1 MSIQEES
8 TKGAEADT
16 EAQAGA
22 EAEVTEDSAEFDS
35 AWDDLEDKSGQP
47 SEAEGRQDEADE
59 DDEDEA
65 DEAGQGEAK
74 ADATPSADAG
84 TASREETSDDPGDDP
99 VKLKAALAAEREA
112 KVKAESV
119 ASSHGGRLAQALN
132 ELNDLKKQLKPE
144 KAKGATPEGEEAEDE
159 DERIKQLKE
168 DYPEVAVPLLE
179 KMAQLEDDLRKLQ
192 GGKEATSEEATEA
205 EVQTLLREQL
215 DTLKSRHGDFE
226 KAVTS
231 EDYKTWLPQ
240 APAWAQRVIRENTPN
255 IVNAAECAEVL
266 DLFKSKTGWG
276 GTKREADE
284 TVEQKRKRQLDAGSG
299 VTGRQPAVT
308 HDEEGNWDSEWDRL
322 AERDRRRSTGRR

>member
-22 EAEVTEDSAEFDS
+22 EAEAAEDSAEFES
-35 AWDDLEDKSGQP
+35 AWDDLEEKSGQP
-47 SEAEGRQDEADE
+47 SEAEGRQDDDSDDDG
-59 DDEDEA
+59 DDEDK
-65 DEAGQGEAK
+65 AGQGADK
-74 ADATPSADAG
+74 DATPPADAD

-112 KVKAESV
+112 KVRAESV

-144 KAKGATPEGEEAEDE
+144 KAKGATPEGEEATDE

-192 GGKEATSEEATEA
+192 GGKEAASEEATEA
-205 EVQTLLREQL
+205 EVQALLKEQL
-215 DTLKSRHGDFE
+215 DTLKSRHDDFE

-231 EDYKTWLPQ
+231 EDYKAWLPQ
-240 APAWAQRVIRENTPN
+240 APAWARRVIQENTPN

-284 TVEQKRKRQLDAGSG
+284 TVEQKRKRQLEAATG

-308 HDEEGNWDSEWDRL
+308 HDEEGNYDDEWDRL
-322 AERDRRRSTGRR
+322 AERERRRSTGRR

>member
-1 MSIQEES
+1 MSIQEEN
-8 TKGAEADT
+8 TAEQKADT

-22 EAEVTEDSAEFDS
+22 EAEATEDSAEFDS

-47 SEAEGRQDEADE
+47 SEAEGRHDEAAE
-59 DDEDEA
+59 DDEDGE
-65 DEAGQGEAK
+65 DKAGQGEAK
-74 ADATPSADAG
+74 AGATPSADAD
-84 TASREETSDDPGDDP
+84 TASREETSDDLGDDP

-112 KVKAESV
+112 RGKAESV

-132 ELNDLKKQLKPE
+132 ELNDLKKQLKPD
-144 KAKGATPEGEEAEDE
+144 KAKGATPEGEEATDE
-159 DERIKQLKE
+159 DERIKQLRE

-179 KMAQLEDDLRKLQ
+179 KMAQLEDDLRKLT
-192 GGKEATSEEATEA
+192 GSKEATTTEATEA
-205 EVQTLLREQL
+205 EVQTLLKEQL

-240 APAWAQRVIRENTPN
+240 APAWARRVIQENTPN

-276 GTKREADE
+276 GAKREADE
-284 TVEQKRKRQLDAGSG
+284 TVEQKRKRQLDAASG

-308 HDEEGNWDSEWDRL
+308 HDETGDYDSEWDRL
-322 AERDRRRSTGRR
+322 SASERRRSTGRR